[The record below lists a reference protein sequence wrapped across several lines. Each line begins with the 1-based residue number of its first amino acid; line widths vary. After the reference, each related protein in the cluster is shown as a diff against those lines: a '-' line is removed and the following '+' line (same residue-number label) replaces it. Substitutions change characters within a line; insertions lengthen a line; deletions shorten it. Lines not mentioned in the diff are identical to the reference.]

1 MRREQAPPGLGATKA
16 FGQALILSLAQWQ
29 AHAERL
35 EAAGATLGICL
46 EPSDDPGQIVHCF
59 ERIVLIAIRFPAFT
73 DGRGYSTARLLRQRH
88 GWTGELRA
96 VGDVLRDQMF
106 YLSRCGFD
114 TFDLKDGEPVAEA
127 IAGFG
132 DFSEAYQSAADRGPL
147 FRRRSARHRCLGRPV
162 SAGLAAASAAQP
174 PARVVLVGA
183 GPGSVDLLTLKAARL
198 IAEADWLVH
207 DALVQPEVLALAA
220 RAVIIGVGKRAGRK
234 STRQGDINRT
244 LIDCARRGG
253 LVVRL
258 KGGDPLMFA
267 RAQEELEALRAAGIV
282 VEVVPGITTAQAAH
296 AAIAA
301 PMTERGRRRSM
312 VFATPQVQAPA
323 AGPVV
328 DESSGESIAE
338 PIGAADGG
346 ADVQWAR
353 ALVNA
358 GGGALYMA
366 SSVVNRARATLLS
379 LGMAADTPATWVI
392 NVSLPGQAV
401 LATTVGELG
410 PLPQEHSGK
419 PALLLLGTGVASAL
433 PPAAS
438 ARQSSR
444 VVAQS
449 VREPATATLSS

>member
-1 MRREQAPPGLGATKA
+1 
-16 FGQALILSLAQWQ
+16 
-29 AHAERL
+29 
-35 EAAGATLGICL
+35 
-46 EPSDDPGQIVHCF
+46 VN
-59 ERIVLIAIRFPAFT
+59 
-73 DGRGYSTARLLRQRH
+73 
-88 GWTGELRA
+88 
-96 VGDVLRDQMF
+96 
-106 YLSRCGFD
+106 
-114 TFDLKDGEPVAEA
+114 
-127 IAGFG
+127 
-132 DFSEAYQSAADRGPL
+132 
-147 FRRRSARHRCLGRPV
+147 
-162 SAGLAAASAAQP
+162 AGLAAAGAAQP
-174 PARVVLVGA
+174 LSRVVLVGA

-207 DALVQPEVLALAA
+207 DALVQPEVLALAD
-220 RAVIIGVGKRAGRK
+220 RAVIISVGKRAGRR
-234 STRQGDINRT
+234 STRQDDINRT

-267 RAQEELEALRAAGIV
+267 RAQEELEALRAAGIA

-312 VFATPQVQAPA
+312 VFATPQVQAQA

-328 DESSGESIAE
+328 DESSGE
-338 PIGAADGG
+338 PVGAAAGG
-346 ADVQWAR
+346 ADLQWAR

-366 SSVVNRARATLLS
+366 SSVASRTRAALLS
-379 LGMAADTPATWVI
+379 LGMPADTPATWVI

-419 PALLLLGTGVASAL
+419 PALLLLGTAVVSAL
-433 PPAAS
+433 PPVAS
-438 ARQSSR
+438 ARPSSR

-449 VREPATATLSS
+449 IREPATATLSS